1 MSKKNSQSFPRCAL
15 CKGVINIHGN
25 SYVVGATGRMVCR
38 SCLETSFHILEEVVG
53 PEEETVSAPAQS
65 VTPQHIIRELDKS
78 IIGQEQAKSA
88 VALAVWKQML
98 RANGDNAVPRTNL
111 LLYGP
116 SGCGKTAII
125 REAAKIAE
133 LPFLTVMPPASPRPV
148 IAGKMRRTL

>member
-1 MSKKNSQSFPRCAL
+1 
-15 CKGVINIHGN
+15 
-25 SYVVGATGRMVCR
+25 
-38 SCLETSFHILEEVVG
+38 
-53 PEEETVSAPAQS
+53 
-65 VTPQHIIRELDKS
+65 
-78 IIGQEQAKSA
+78 
-88 VALAVWKQML
+88 ML

-148 IAGKMRRTL
+148 IAEKMRRTL